1 MHLVRPVRQPSD
13 TCGSDECGNGHPS
26 GWPRKIDLSA
36 PALQFPTI
44 HRQQAKTGQSVTR
57 RCRQLEDPDLVCAP
71 LGDCKYH
78 SPGEDTY
85 EAEANECTGKRRFR
99 SV

>member
-1 MHLVRPVRQPSD
+1 MTSAAAAIHLD
-13 TCGSDECGNGHPS
+13 G
-26 GWPRKIDLSA
+26 PRTIDLSA